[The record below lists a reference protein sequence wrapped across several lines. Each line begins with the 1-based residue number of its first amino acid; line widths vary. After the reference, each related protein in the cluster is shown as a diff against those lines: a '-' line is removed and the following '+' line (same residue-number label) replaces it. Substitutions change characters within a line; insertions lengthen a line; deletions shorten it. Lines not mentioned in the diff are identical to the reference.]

1 MIKFISFLAPSNMS
15 NKKINNDLNSP
26 AKAELRTAARYFI
39 VGASGQLSD
48 YLLTLGIYS
57 LTSSLLTSN
66 LVAYTSASIYTY
78 VLHTTFSFKRPFR
91 EITQHKRIANFAI
104 ACLVGAVISTFV
116 LVFLVKLGLKLT
128 IAKLLQLLIV
138 ALIQYLYNRLV
149 TFKHS

>member
-1 MIKFISFLAPSNMS
+1 MS
-15 NKKINNDLNSP
+15 DNNICNDLHPP
-26 AKAELRTAARYFI
+26 AKSELRTAARYFL
-39 VGASGQLSD
+39 VGASGQLCD

-91 EITQHKRIANFAI
+91 EITQHKRIVNFAI

-128 IAKLLQLLIV
+128 IAKLLQLLIA

>member
-78 VLHTTFSFKRPFR
+78 VLHTTFSFKGP
-91 EITQHKRIANFAI
+91 
-104 ACLVGAVISTFV
+104 
-116 LVFLVKLGLKLT
+116 LG
-128 IAKLLQLLIV
+128 KLLSTNASQTSQSP
-138 ALIQYLYNRLV
+138 A
-149 TFKHS
+149 